1 MNSRRPSIPSTMLW
15 NTLTAHEVDKVGA
28 YYMSILVGMGWIILG
43 IVYVLYKI
51 GSEEFR
57 GGVVGGILT
66 VVLPIVFFL
75 LIGGSFWLAS
85 QVSEE
90 YGMLVLM
97 CIIIVSLFTLWFRAR
112 KKDAKER
119 EEKEAWY
126 NELCEKA
133 HKEADHDHQ

>member
-28 YYMSILVGMGWIILG
+28 YYMGILVGMGWIILG

-57 GGVVGGILT
+57 GGVIGGILT
-66 VVLPIVFFL
+66 VVLPILFFL
-75 LIGGSFWLAS
+75 LVGGSAWLAS
-85 QVSEE
+85 QVAGEFGLAIL
-90 YGMLVLM
+90 YLAVAVLL
-97 CIIIVSLFTLWFRAR
+97 IVWRIKAY

-126 NELCEKA
+126 NELCEQA